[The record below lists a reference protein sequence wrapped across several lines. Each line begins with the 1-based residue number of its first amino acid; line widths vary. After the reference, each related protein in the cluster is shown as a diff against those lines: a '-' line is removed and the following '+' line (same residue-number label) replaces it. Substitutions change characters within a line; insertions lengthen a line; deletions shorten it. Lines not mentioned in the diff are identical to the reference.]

1 MAETPTTRDRGLLA
15 VAAVSGLLYVAL
27 IFVPQVDGPSV
38 ETATAGQIRAFL
50 KAHDTGIRMTAT
62 AGALSIPLV
71 LVFSASLARMIRR
84 RRDDTP
90 LADVVVAAG
99 VLVAM
104 WHWVVVAASWMTLV
118 QVLDGHDL
126 SNVNDATLVGW
137 YGLSNF
143 AHLFADLGMCGIAT
157 LIAATSIASL
167 RTGLFPRWLGWLGL
181 VIAAGGGVGTVG
193 ITLAWIP
200 LADVW
205 FVGIFGW
212 VVWTFLVAATC
223 GMRLARGGRS
233 ARPSGVREGASLQ
246 PQA

>member
-1 MAETPTTRDRGLLA
+1 MAA
-15 VAAVSGLLYVAL
+15 ISGLLYVAL

-38 ETATAGQIRAFL
+38 ETATAGQIRVFL
-50 KAHDTGIRMTAT
+50 QAHDTGIRMTAT

-84 RRDDTP
+84 RGDESP
-90 LADVVVAAG
+90 LADVVVGAG

-118 QVLDGHDL
+118 QALDGHDL

-157 LIAATSIASL
+157 LIGATSIASL
-167 RTGLFPRWLGWLGL
+167 RTGLFPRWLSWGGL

-193 ITLAWIP
+193 ITVAWIP

-212 VVWTFLVAATC
+212 VMWTFLVAVTC
-223 GMRLARGGRS
+223 GNRLVRGSRPTRRSGRL
-233 ARPSGVREGASLQ
+233 EGAPPHLQ
-246 PQA
+246 A